1 MFKLLRYMKKYMLES
16 ILGPL
21 FKLLEA
27 SFELFVPLVIARMVD
42 VGISGGDT
50 GYVIKMA
57 LVLGA
62 LGIIGLIFSVTAQ
75 YFAAKASVGFTTELR
90 SRLHRHIQTLSWQDL
105 DSLTQSQLITVMTS
119 DMNQVQTGINLSLR
133 LLLRSPLVVF
143 GAMIMAFTIDVKSA
157 IVFAVAIPVLAAV
170 VFSVILSCIPLY
182 KKVQKKLGRVLLSV
196 RENLSGV
203 RVVRAFCKEDE
214 EIRRFE
220 EEDYEL
226 NRIQRFTGR
235 ISAIMNPAT
244 LILINLAIVWLI
256 HRGSLQVDSGRISQG
271 ELLALY
277 NYMSQILVELIKMAN
292 LIVSITKFIACGNR
306 INAVM
311 ETEPS
316 QTFPEVLS
324 AKPENDF
331 ALTFE
336 NVSFRYNGAS
346 SDSLSNIDF
355 SVRRGETVGIIGGT
369 GSGKSTLINLIPR
382 FYDASEGRVTLGGID
397 VRDYPAEELRE
408 KIGIALQKSVL
419 FKGSVR
425 DNLKWGNSD
434 ADDAQLM
441 QALEWAQA
449 LEVVR
454 SHGGLDFEIEQGG
467 RNLSGGQKQR
477 ITVARA
483 LVRRP
488 EILILDD
495 SSSALDYATDARLRR
510 AISSLDFSPTV
521 FIVSQRVSSISHA
534 DKIIV
539 LDDGEAVGIGTHDAL
554 MESCEVYREIYNSQT
569 GGEAK

>member
-1 MFKLLRYMKKYMLES
+1 MFKLLRYMKKYTLES

-27 SFELFVPLVIARMVD
+27 SFELFVPIVIAQMVD
-42 VGISGGDT
+42 VGIVGGDKS
-50 GYVIKMA
+50 YIVRMA

-62 LGIIGLIFSVTAQ
+62 LGVIGLIFSVTAQ
-75 YFAAKASVGFTTELR
+75 FFAAKAAVGFTTELR

-105 DSLTQSQLITVMTS
+105 DTLTQSQLITVMTS

-133 LLLRSPLVVF
+133 LLLRSPFVVF

-157 IVFAVAIPVLAAV
+157 LIFAVAIPVLAAV

-203 RVVRAFCKEDE
+203 RVVRAFCKENE
-214 EIRRFE
+214 EIERFE

-226 NRIQRFTGR
+226 NKIQRFTGK
-235 ISAIMNPAT
+235 ISAITNPAT
-244 LILINLAIVWLI
+244 LILINLAILWLI
-256 HRGSLQVDSGRISQG
+256 WRGSIQVDSGRISQG

-306 INAVM
+306 INSVM
-311 ETEPS
+311 ETESS
-316 QTFPEVLS
+316 QFFVEELTAE
-324 AKPENDF
+324 KENSF

-336 NVSFRYNGAS
+336 NVSFRYNGAA
-346 SDSLSNIDF
+346 SDSLSDLSFN
-355 SVRRGETVGIIGGT
+355 VRHGETVGIIGGT
-369 GSGKSTLINLIPR
+369 GSGKTTLVNLIPR
-382 FYDASEGRVTLGGID
+382 FYDVSEGRVTVGGID
-397 VRDYPAEELRE
+397 VRSYPADALRE
-408 KIGIALQKSVL
+408 KIGIALQKAVL
-419 FKGSVR
+419 FKGTVR
-425 DNLKWGNSD
+425 DNLKWGNPD
-434 ADDAQLM
+434 ADDA
-441 QALEWAQA
+441 ALNEAIEWAQA
-449 LEVVR
+449 AEIME
-454 SHGGLDFEIEQGG
+454 SKGGLDYEIEQGG

-477 ITVARA
+477 LTVARA

-510 AISSLDFSPTV
+510 AVASLDFNPTV
-521 FIVSQRVSSISHA
+521 FIVSQRVSSIAHA

-539 LDDGEAVGIGTHDAL
+539 LDDGVPVGIGTHDEL
-554 MESCEVYREIYNSQT
+554 LDGCEVYREICNSQN

>member
-1 MFKLLRYMKKYMLES
+1 MFKLLRFMKKYTLES

-27 SFELFVPLVIARMVD
+27 TFELLVPLVIAQMVD
-42 VGISGGDT
+42 VGIANSNQS
-50 GYVIKMA
+50 YIVKMA

-62 LGIIGLIFSVTAQ
+62 LGIIGLFFSVTAQ
-75 YFAAKASVGFTTELR
+75 YFAAKAAVGFTTELR

-105 DSLTQSQLITVMTS
+105 DNVTQSQLITLMTS
-119 DMNQVQTGINLSLR
+119 DMNQIQTGINLSLR
-133 LLLRSPLVVF
+133 LLLRSPFVVF

-157 IVFAVAIPVLAAV
+157 LIFAVAIPVLSAV

-214 EIRRFE
+214 DIERFE
-220 EEDYEL
+220 AEDLEL
-226 NRIQRFTGR
+226 NKIQRFTGT
-235 ISAIMNPAT
+235 ISAIMTPAT
-244 LILINLAIVWLI
+244 LILINLATVWLI
-256 HRGSLQVDSGRISQG
+256 HRGALRVDGGAISRG

-316 QTFPEVLS
+316 QTFPEELS
-324 AKPENDF
+324 AQPENDF

-336 NVSFRYNGAS
+336 NVSFRYGAGAT
-346 SDSLSNIDF
+346 DSLTGLNF
-355 SVRRGETVGIIGGT
+355 SVKKGETVGIIGGT
-369 GSGKSTLINLIPR
+369 GSGKTTLVNLIPR
-382 FYDASEGRVTLGGID
+382 FYDVSEGKVTVDGID
-397 VRDYPAEELRE
+397 VRDYPADTLRE
-408 KIGIALQKSVL
+408 KIGFALQKSVL
-419 FKGSVR
+419 FLGTVR
-425 DNLKWGNSD
+425 DNLKWGNPD
-434 ADDAQLM
+434 ADDEALTR
-441 QALEWAQA
+441 ALEAAQA
-449 LEVVR
+449 LEVVEKK
-454 SHGGLDFEIEQGG
+454 GGLDFEIEQGG

-477 ITVARA
+477 LNIARA
-483 LVRRP
+483 LVRCP

-495 SSSALDYATDARLRR
+495 SSSALDYATDAKLRR
-510 AISSLDFSPTV
+510 ALAGLDFNPTV
-521 FIVSQRVSSISHA
+521 FVVSQRVSSISHA

-539 LDDGEAVGIGTHDAL
+539 LDDGEAVGIGTHDTL
-554 MESCEVYREIYNSQT
+554 MENCEVYREICESQT

>member
-1 MFKLLRYMKKYMLES
+1 MFKLLRFMKKYTLES

-27 SFELFVPLVIARMVD
+27 TFELLVPLVIAQMVD
-42 VGISGGDT
+42 VGIANSNQS
-50 GYVIKMA
+50 YIVKMA

-62 LGIIGLIFSVTAQ
+62 LGIIGLFFSVTAQ
-75 YFAAKASVGFTTELR
+75 YFAAKAAVGFTCELR

-133 LLLRSPLVVF
+133 LLLRSPFVVF
-143 GAMIMAFTIDVKSA
+143 GAMIMAFTIDVRSA
-157 IVFAVAIPVLAAV
+157 LIFAVAIPVLAAV

-182 KKVQKKLGRVLLSV
+182 KKVQRKLGKVLLSV
-196 RENLSGV
+196 RENLGGV
-203 RVVRAFCKEDE
+203 RVVRAFCKEGE
-214 EIRRFE
+214 EIERFE
-220 EEDYEL
+220 AEDLEL
-226 NRIQRFTGR
+226 NKIQRFTGK

-244 LILINLAIVWLI
+244 LILINIATVWLI
-256 HRGSLQVDSGRISQG
+256 HRGALRVDSGSITRG

-316 QTFPEVLS
+316 QTFPKELT

-336 NVSFRYNGAS
+336 NVSFRYGSGAT
-346 SDSLSNIDF
+346 DSLSGLNF
-355 SVRRGETVGIIGGT
+355 SVKKGETVGIIGGT
-369 GSGKSTLINLIPR
+369 GSGKTTLVNLIPR
-382 FYDASEGRVTLGGID
+382 FYDVSGGKVTVDGID
-397 VRDYPAEELRE
+397 VRDYPADTLRE
-408 KIGIALQKSVL
+408 KIGFAQQKSVL
-419 FKGSVR
+419 FLGTVR
-425 DNLKWGNSD
+425 ENLKWGNPD
-434 ADDAQLM
+434 AGDEELTR
-441 QALEWAQA
+441 ALETAQA
-449 LEVVR
+449 LEVVEKK
-454 SHGGLDFEIEQGG
+454 GDLDFEIEQGG

-477 ITVARA
+477 LNVARA

-495 SSSALDYATDARLRR
+495 SSSALDYATDAKLRR
-510 AISSLDFSPTV
+510 ALAELDFNPTV
-521 FIVSQRVSSISHA
+521 FVVSQRVSSISHA

-539 LDDGEAVGIGTHDAL
+539 LDDGEAVGIGTHDSL
-554 MESCEVYREIYNSQT
+554 MESCDVYREICDSQT

>member
-1 MFKLLRYMKKYMLES
+1 MFKLLRFMKKYTLES

-27 SFELFVPLVIARMVD
+27 TFELLVPLVIARMVD
-42 VGISGGDT
+42 IGIANSNQS
-50 GYVIKMA
+50 YIVKMA

-62 LGIIGLIFSVTAQ
+62 LGIIGLFFSVTAQ
-75 YFAAKASVGFTTELR
+75 YFAAKAAVGFTCELR

-105 DSLTQSQLITVMTS
+105 DNLTQSQLITLMTS
-119 DMNQVQTGINLSLR
+119 DMNQIQTGINLSLR
-133 LLLRSPLVVF
+133 LLLRSPFVVF

-157 IVFAVAIPVLAAV
+157 LIFAVAIPVLAAV

-214 EIRRFE
+214 EIERFE
-220 EEDYEL
+220 VEDLEL
-226 NRIQRFTGR
+226 NKIQRFTGK

-244 LILINLAIVWLI
+244 LILINLATVWLI
-256 HRGSLQVDSGRISQG
+256 HRGALRVDSGAISRG

-277 NYMSQILVELIKMAN
+277 NYMSQILVELIKLAN

-311 ETEPS
+311 ETESS
-316 QTFPEVLS
+316 QTFPEELR

-336 NVSFRYNGAS
+336 NVSFRYGTS
-346 SDSLSNIDF
+346 STDSLSELNF
-355 SVRRGETVGIIGGT
+355 SVKKGETVGIIGGT
-369 GSGKSTLINLIPR
+369 GSGKTTLVNLIPR
-382 FYDASEGRVTLGGID
+382 FYDVSEGKITVDGID
-397 VRDYPAEELRE
+397 VRDYPADALRE
-408 KIGIALQKSVL
+408 KIGFAQQKSVL
-419 FKGSVR
+419 FLGTAR
-425 DNLKWGNSD
+425 DNLKWGNPN
-434 ADDAQLM
+434 ADDEALM
-441 QALEWAQA
+441 HALEAAQA
-449 LEVVR
+449 LEVVETK
-454 SHGGLDFEIEQGG
+454 GGLDFEIEQGG

-477 ITVARA
+477 LNVARA

-510 AISSLDFSPTV
+510 ALAGLDFNPTV
-521 FIVSQRVSSISHA
+521 FVVSQRVSSISHA

-539 LDDGEAVGIGTHDAL
+539 LDDGAAVGIGTHESL
-554 MESCEVYREIYNSQT
+554 METCEVYREIYDSQT

>member
-1 MFKLLRYMKKYMLES
+1 MFKLLRFMKKYTLES

-27 SFELFVPLVIARMVD
+27 TFELLVPLVIARMVD
-42 VGISGGDT
+42 VGIANSNQS
-50 GYVIKMA
+50 YIVKMA

-62 LGIIGLIFSVTAQ
+62 LGIIGLFFSVTAQ
-75 YFAAKASVGFTTELR
+75 YFAAKAAVGFTCELR
-90 SRLHRHIQTLSWQDL
+90 SRLHSHIQTLSWQDL
-105 DSLTQSQLITVMTS
+105 DNLTQSQLITLMTS
-119 DMNQVQTGINLSLR
+119 DMNQIQTGINLSLR
-133 LLLRSPLVVF
+133 LLLRSPFVVF

-157 IVFAVAIPVLAAV
+157 LIFAVAIPVLAAV

-214 EIRRFE
+214 EIERFE
-220 EEDYEL
+220 SEDLEL
-226 NRIQRFTGR
+226 NKIQRFTGK

-244 LILINLAIVWLI
+244 LILINLATVWLI
-256 HRGSLQVDSGRISQG
+256 HRGALRVDGGAISRG

-311 ETEPS
+311 ETESS
-316 QTFPEVLS
+316 QTFPEELL

-336 NVSFRYNGAS
+336 NVSFRYGTS
-346 SDSLSNIDF
+346 STDSLSGLSF
-355 SVRRGETVGIIGGT
+355 SVRKGETVGIIGGT
-369 GSGKSTLINLIPR
+369 GSGKTTLVNLIPR
-382 FYDASEGRVTLGGID
+382 FYDVSDGKITVDGID
-397 VRDYPAEELRE
+397 VRDYPADTLRE
-408 KIGIALQKSVL
+408 KIGFAQQKSVL
-419 FKGSVR
+419 FLGTVR
-425 DNLKWGNSD
+425 DNLKWGNPD
-434 ADDAQLM
+434 ADDGAM
-441 QALEWAQA
+441 MHALEAAQA
-449 LEVVR
+449 LEVVEKK
-454 SHGGLDFEIEQGG
+454 GGLDLEIEQGG

-477 ITVARA
+477 LNVARA

-510 AISSLDFSPTV
+510 ALAGLDFNPTV
-521 FIVSQRVSSISHA
+521 FVVSQRVSSISHA

-539 LDDGEAVGIGTHDAL
+539 LDDGAAVGIGTHESL
-554 MESCEVYREIYNSQT
+554 METCGVYREICDSQT
-569 GGEAK
+569 GGGAK